1 MWRSLIVASAA
12 AMALSIS
19 AVGNADAQRVGIST
33 HGRAGVGAHMG
44 TGMAGAR
51 SGLSA
56 RAQARGPAFRPHGW
70 SEGRK
75 VGWHCRVGARGC
87 VPPGLR

>member
-1 MWRSLIVASAA
+1 MLRSLIVVSLA
-12 AMALSIS
+12 AMGLSI
-19 AVGNADAQRVGIST
+19 AAGNADAQRMGPGM

-44 TGMAGAR
+44 GMAGPRA
-51 SGLSA
+51 GLSA

-75 VGWHCRVGARGC
+75 VGWNCRVGARGC
-87 VPPGLR
+87 IPPGLR